1 MSKETVKC
9 VLLLISLNFHLS
21 TAMILIMFLLIRGKV
36 RTQYIHNKILYTVE
50 HGYNEF
56 FYNEFM
62 VITNLSLHPVVISV
76 FHCSS
81 FITKIMVIMNSMLG
95 N

>member
-1 MSKETVKC
+1 MHCDV
-9 VLLLISLNFHLS
+9 
-21 TAMILIMFLLIRGKV
+21 
-36 RTQYIHNKILYTVE
+36 YIHIYMYSIMYETMHSTPLNVMQYTVE
-50 HGYNEF
+50 HGYNEL

-81 FITKIMVIMNSMLG
+81 FITKLWL
-95 N
+95 